1 MNLVGLNLESFSE
14 KTIVAEPLSENMP
27 EEIKVLV
34 LRKRNEILDKVRD
47 YINSFLSPSKMIF
60 YDPTCNGLIEIKSVS
75 KVLEELSITEKEY
88 ENALNISNNS
98 YQVHFRRF
106 ILCQ

>member
-47 YINSFLSPSKMIF
+47 YINSFLSP
-60 YDPTCNGLIEIKSVS
+60 
-75 KVLEELSITEKEY
+75 
-88 ENALNISNNS
+88 
-98 YQVHFRRF
+98 
-106 ILCQ
+106 